1 MGDVESKLGSIG
13 KTKEEL
19 NGVQVDNL
27 PELFLDF
34 VTVWLFLLFFFFY
47 KAILQC

>member
-27 PELFLDF
+27 PELFLGY
-34 VTVWLFLLFFFFY
+34 VTVWLFLFFFFFY
-47 KAILQC
+47 KAILQ